1 MVLDYDVASRKS
13 YLVEVRLHQLT
24 DVETQK
30 ETFKNRK
37 DFVLSTKS
45 SSSLNMV
52 LLQYISL
59 TLKTAVLKPETL
71 RTRADFLSHP
81 YSFQSAT

>member
-71 RTRADFLSHP
+71 RGDRMKYTRKKLL
-81 YSFQSAT
+81 